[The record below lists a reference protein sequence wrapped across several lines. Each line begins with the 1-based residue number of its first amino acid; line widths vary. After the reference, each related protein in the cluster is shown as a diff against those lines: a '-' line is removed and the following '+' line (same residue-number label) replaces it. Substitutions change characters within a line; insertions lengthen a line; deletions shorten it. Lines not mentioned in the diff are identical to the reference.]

1 MDWLKLLSA
10 WGVTVI
16 NTSSINPSARGMAEC
31 EVNLV
36 KLMMKKYLST
46 ATHETYNWD
55 MLTYICTKVI
65 NYSINP
71 ISGIMPAQ
79 MIYGKDDNGPSFL
92 QTDEMAPPHYSIKS
106 DKLTIEK
113 ITQEIKEMTEY
124 ARDKI
129 TQARIVAHER
139 VNKNRITKNWAPG
152 DIVFVLDRAQIPGNT
167 RPLKTKFSNSPCV
180 IVRCLFNTS
189 LIRRLSDNFVSLYA
203 NDALKKYDGAD
214 PIFSTLPKE
223 ISKVLLHKFQDFLS
237 FDFTEIAKFDTFD
250 IPNGIQLFDPVEE
263 EIDKNSQIID
273 TDIEDKEKSDKSSEN
288 QEGASASTVPQLKDE
303 FYDDLNDIAQ
313 IPHLDDQRRDIADD
327 LAQLYADDPAQAPVM
342 EETPTL
348 DADSSPTPKP
358 TVTSDSESDEDLGPR
373 RLRGA
378 KAKKTV
384 RFPDMSAY
392 FTAW

>member
-1 MDWLKLLSA
+1 
-10 WGVTVI
+10 
-16 NTSSINPSARGMAEC
+16 MAEC

-46 ATHETYNWD
+46 ASHETYNWD

-129 TQARIVAHER
+129 TQARIIAHER

-152 DIVFVLDRAQIPGNT
+152 DIVFVLDRAQVPGNT

-180 IVRCLFNTS
+180 IIRCLFNTS

-250 IPNGIQLFDPVEE
+250 IPNGIQLFDP
-263 EIDKNSQIID
+263 I
-273 TDIEDKEKSDKSSEN
+273 
-288 QEGASASTVPQLKDE
+288 
-303 FYDDLNDIAQ
+303 
-313 IPHLDDQRRDIADD
+313 
-327 LAQLYADDPAQAPVM
+327 
-342 EETPTL
+342 
-348 DADSSPTPKP
+348 
-358 TVTSDSESDEDLGPR
+358 
-373 RLRGA
+373 
-378 KAKKTV
+378 KK
-384 RFPDMSAY
+384 RN
-392 FTAW
+392 